1 MWGWEVLLVRKV
13 KLKCN
18 ENKPLVKN
26 FKKSE
31 YLIYFSNVKRMQ
43 TMGGGT
49 QVKFF
54 TSQGKKQRLWR

>member
-43 TMGGGT
+43 TMGGGGL
-49 QVKFF
+49 K
-54 TSQGKKQRLWR
+54 

>member
-1 MWGWEVLLVRKV
+1 MLLVRKV

-43 TMGGGT
+43 TIGGGGGGT

-54 TSQGKKQRLWR
+54 TSQGKKQRLRR